1 MIQEVLERVKA
12 AEALADDRLSKAKTE
27 AEAILKAARLNA
39 EAVVKEVSDQHIKLR
54 TEACLKAEKEA
65 ELVSGPIIE
74 AARHQSEEIRRTLQ
88 DRVEAAA
95 QWAAERIVR

>member
-12 AEALADDRLSKAKTE
+12 AEALADGRLAEARTE
-27 AEAILKAARLNA
+27 AEAILKVA
-39 EAVVKEVSDQHIKLR
+39 K
-54 TEACLKAEKEA
+54 LKAEAMVKDVSVQYAKVRTDACHKAEEEA
-65 ELVSGPIIE
+65 ERQSGPILE

-95 QWAAERIVR
+95 KWAAERIVR